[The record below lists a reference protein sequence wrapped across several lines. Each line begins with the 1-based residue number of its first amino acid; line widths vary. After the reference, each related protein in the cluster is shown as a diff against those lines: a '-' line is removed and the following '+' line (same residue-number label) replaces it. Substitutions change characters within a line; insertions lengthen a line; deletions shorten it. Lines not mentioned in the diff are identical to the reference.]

1 MHWCFQKGMKYGAA
15 SQLSAGGHSPLLFG
29 ALLPARV
36 PESGS
41 RTGILFPRPIPSP
54 GSGVCMW
61 ACDFQAVKTPH
72 PKATLIGSETDM

>member
-41 RTGILFPRPIPSP
+41 RTRILFPRPIPSP
-54 GSGVCMW
+54 GSGVCGH
-61 ACDFQAVKTPH
+61 VISRLSKHHIPG
-72 PKATLIGSETDM
+72 PR